1 MSFTLQ
7 QPKRKDTKPG
17 SLLVFIYSIPFLNN
31 SQDNLVKNVVEID
44 FYHLIQEVNA
54 IILDLIQKK
63 GFFPYNYWDNFQ
75 KFKKGLCNK
84 CKFYNALA
92 NCEINNLK
100 MFLTFGKLLK

>member
-63 GFFPYNYWDNFQ
+63 GFF
-75 KFKKGLCNK
+75 
-84 CKFYNALA
+84 
-92 NCEINNLK
+92 
-100 MFLTFGKLLK
+100 FL